1 MPLEKTH
8 YYNNKCYNLVEG
20 GEGGIMTD
28 ETKNKIFLLRSKG
41 YIESTL
47 YGAFKSLFK
56 SYEKKEFCYKII

>member
-28 ETKNKIFLLRSKG
+28 ETKDKIRK
-41 YIESTL
+41 TN
-47 YGAFKSLFK
+47 
-56 SYEKKEFCYKII
+56 